1 VRRAVEH
8 SADPNRKAELTLLQH
23 MWIALANEEGF
34 LSPEEIAQQIETI
47 GRLQVELDC
56 ANQPAMH

>member
-8 SADPNRKAELTLLQH
+8 SADPNRKAELTLLQY

-56 ANQPAMH
+56 ASQPAN

>member
-1 VRRAVEH
+1 
-8 SADPNRKAELTLLQH
+8 

-56 ANQPAMH
+56 ASQPAMH